1 MEGRVHIDAVWVVQ
15 LVHVTDLPERAV
27 RQLLQPAQVGE
38 PVQVIGRDIALAS
51 DGPLRTPR
59 QRNVAVTVSRAG
71 IADVRADIEVV
82 RVARLEPGTED
93 FRSARI
99 HAKQCVLGIEKRVLG
114 TEVSP
119 HRRQTVPIVAYHD
132 FRRIYCCH
140 RVVECLAWHG
150 PGQVP
155 GQFALWAPGREIVR
169 FDARI
174 TPPFKRIAE
183 LVGDHLG
190 EIVLI
195 ELVRS
200 LVEWLLGQG
209 LVDIESAHTQ
219 LAVVDV
225 TYNVV
230 ETEAPPVGVVF
241 DDPNGIVGEFDRLV
255 RGCGPLRRHTCEFG
269 WFARPWRPTGWFPV
283 L

>member
-1 MEGRVHIDAVWVVQ
+1 MEGRVHIDAVWMVQ

-51 DGPLRTPR
+51 DGALRTPR
-59 QRNVAVTVSRAG
+59 QGNVAVTVPGAG

-93 FRSARI
+93 FGSARI
-99 HAKQCVLGIEKRVLG
+99 HTKQCVLGVQKRVLG

-132 FRRIYCCH
+132 FRRIYWCH
-140 RVVECLAWHG
+140 RVVECLTWHG

-155 GQFALWAPGREIVR
+155 GQFALWAPGCEVVR
-169 FDARI
+169 FDACV
-174 TPPFKRIAE
+174 TPPFERIAE
-183 LVGDHLG
+183 LVGNHLG

-200 LVEWLLGQG
+200 LAEWLLGQG
-209 LVDIESAHTQ
+209 LIDIESAYAQ

-225 TYNVV
+225 TDHVV
-230 ETEAPPVGVVF
+230 ETQTAPVRVVF
-241 DDPNGIVGEFDRLV
+241 DDPNGIVGQFDRLV
-255 RGCGPLRRHTCEFG
+255 
-269 WFARPWRPTGWFPV
+269 
-283 L
+283 